1 MTIIHTWL
9 ILLHF
14 QIINFATASSVL
26 KLKSC
31 IDPSDR
37 IGSNYRGTVSTT
49 KSGRTC
55 IDWNLQYLNFLGTR
69 TLTSERREIKK
80 YLERIEGSLV
90 ASSNYCRNPDSSDTG
105 PWCYV
110 QGYRDSSTGRRKNW
124 EACDIQVCKGRD
136 PKSFSDYN
144 HSNLH
149 PPPL

>member
-55 IDWNLQYLNFLGTR
+55 IDWKDPNFLGGKPLSSGPQCEKTVK
-69 TLTSERREIKK
+69 TLPEIEITFLMITTKFYINQRVLQCLK
-80 YLERIEGSLV
+80 HR
-90 ASSNYCRNPDSSDTG
+90 
-105 PWCYV
+105 
-110 QGYRDSSTGRRKNW
+110 
-124 EACDIQVCKGRD
+124 
-136 PKSFSDYN
+136 
-144 HSNLH
+144 
-149 PPPL
+149 